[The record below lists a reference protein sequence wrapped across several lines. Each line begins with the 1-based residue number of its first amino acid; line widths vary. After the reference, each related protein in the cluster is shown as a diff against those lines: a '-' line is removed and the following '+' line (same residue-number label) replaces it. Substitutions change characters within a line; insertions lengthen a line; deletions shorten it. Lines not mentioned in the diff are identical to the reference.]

1 MKISVIGAGYVGLVT
16 AAGLARNGHSVVCID
31 VDELRVNTINQGV
44 SPIYEAGLDDLLSS
58 LASRS
63 GGLRASTAYREI
75 LDTDL
80 SLICVDTPANSNG
93 SINVGHV
100 RDAAKRIGQ
109 VLRSKNG
116 YHLVATRST
125 IIPGTTK
132 DVIIPLLEK
141 YSKRKAGK
149 DIGIAYNPEF
159 LQEGKA
165 VQAFFSPDRII
176 IGELD
181 KRAGDLLVD
190 VYKDIVAPVFR
201 TDITTA
207 EMIKYASN
215 AFLATKISFI
225 NEIANICQKLGADVY
240 DVVKGLS
247 FDYRIGDKF
256 LSAGIGFGGSCLP
269 KDLRA
274 LVYASENRLDYPT
287 ALLKAVLDVN
297 EAQALKLVEIA
308 ERKLGDLDGRK
319 ITVLGLAFKPNTD
332 DVRDA
337 PAIRIIR
344 ALLEKG
350 AVVKAYDPEAM
361 DNAKNVLPKEV
372 KYCKSAKNAIS
383 GSDCV
388 LIVTEWEEFRD
399 ENLYRGKIVIDGRR
413 ALDPKKAREVCD
425 YQGVCW

>member
-1 MKISVIGAGYVGLVT
+1 MMISVIGAGYVGLVT

-31 VDELRVNTINQGV
+31 VDDLRVNTINQWV

-80 SLICVDTPANSNG
+80 SLICVGTPSNSNG
-93 SINVGHV
+93 SINLGHV

-125 IIPGTTK
+125 IIPGTTR
-132 DVIIPLLEK
+132 DVIIPLLAK
-141 YSKRKAGK
+141 YSGRTVGR
-149 DIGIAYNPEF
+149 DIGVAYNPEF

-176 IGELD
+176 IGQLD
-181 KRAGDLLVD
+181 KRAGDLLAE
-190 VYKDIVAPVFR
+190 VYKDIAAPVFR

-215 AFLATKISFI
+215 AFLATKVSFI
-225 NEIANICQKLGADVY
+225 NEIANICQKLGVDVY

-274 LVYASENRLDYPT
+274 LVYASSNKFGYP
-287 ALLKAVLDVN
+287 APLLKAVLDVN
-297 EAQALKLVEIA
+297 AAQALKIIEIA
-308 ERKLGDLDGRK
+308 EQKLGNLDGKK
-319 ITVLGLAFKPNTD
+319 IAVLGLAFKPNTD

-337 PAIRIIR
+337 PAIRVIR
-344 ALLEKG
+344 VLLEKG
-350 AVVKAYDPEAM
+350 AVVKAYDPEATE
-361 DNAKNVLPKEV
+361 NARNVLPGRVE
-372 KYCKSAKNAIS
+372 YCTSVANAIDD
-383 GSDCV
+383 SDCV
-388 LIVTEWEEFRD
+388 LIVTEWAEFRD
-399 ENLYRGKIVIDGRR
+399 ENLYQGKIVIDGRR
-413 ALDPKKAREVCD
+413 ALDPQKARAVCD

>member
-31 VDELRVNTINQGV
+31 VDDIRVNIINRGV
-44 SPIYEAGLDDLLSS
+44 SPIREAGLDDLLSN
-58 LASRS
+58 LIS
-63 GGLRASTAYREI
+63 GDGHLRASTEYKKV

-80 SLICVDTPANSNG
+80 SLICVGTPSNSDG
-93 SINVGHV
+93 SINLAHI
-100 RDAAKRIGQ
+100 RDAVKRIGQ
-109 VLRSKNG
+109 VLGSKKS
-116 YHLVATRST
+116 YHVVATRST

-132 DVIIPLLEK
+132 DIIIPLLAK
-141 YSKRKAGK
+141 YSGRKIGK

-165 VQAFFSPDRII
+165 VQVFFSPDRII

-181 KRAGDLLVD
+181 KKAGDLLVE
-190 VYKDIVAPVFR
+190 VYKDISAPVFR

-274 LVYASENRLDYPT
+274 LVYASANRFGYPT
-287 ALLKAVLDVN
+287 QLLKAVLDVN
-297 EAQALKLVEIA
+297 EAQALRIVEIA
-308 ERKLGDLDGRK
+308 ERRLGDLDGKK
-319 ITVLGLAFKPNTD
+319 IAVLGLAFKPNTD

-337 PAIRIIR
+337 PAIRVIR
-344 ALLEKG
+344 VLLEKG

-361 DNAKNVLPKEV
+361 ENAKEVLPKEV

-388 LIVTEWEEFRD
+388 LIVTEWDEFRD
-399 ENLYRGKIVIDGRR
+399 ENLYRDKIVIDGRR
-413 ALDPKKAREVCD
+413 ALDPRKAKALCD

>member
-1 MKISVIGAGYVGLVT
+1 MNISVIGAGYVGLVT
-16 AAGLARNGHSVVCID
+16 AAGLAHNGHNVVCID
-31 VDELRVNTINQGV
+31 IDRYKVNTINRGV
-44 SPIYEAGLDDLLSS
+44 SPIFEAGLDDLLHNLVSD
-58 LASRS
+58 A
-63 GGLRASTAYREI
+63 GHLRATTEYNEL
-75 LDTDL
+75 LDTVL
-80 SLICVDTPANSNG
+80 TFICVGTPSNSDG
-93 SINVGHV
+93 SIDLGYI
-100 RDAAKRIGQ
+100 RDSAKRIGKA
-109 VLRSKNG
+109 LESKKN
-116 YHLVATRST
+116 YHIVATRST

-141 YSKRKAGK
+141 YSKRKVGK

-176 IGELD
+176 IGESD
-181 KRAGDLLVD
+181 KRAGDLLVK
-190 VYKDIVAPVFR
+190 VYRDIVAPVFR

-274 LVYASENRLDYPT
+274 LVYASANRLDYPT

-308 ERKLGDLDGRK
+308 EQKLGDLDGRK
-319 ITVLGLAFKPNTD
+319 ITVLGLAFKPDTD

-344 ALLEKG
+344 VLLEKG

-361 DNAKNVLPKEV
+361 ENAKNVLPKEV
-372 KYCKSAKNAIS
+372 KYCKSVKNAIS
-383 GSDCV
+383 GSECV
-388 LIVTEWEEFRD
+388 LIVTEWDEFRD
-399 ENLYRGKIVIDGRR
+399 ENIYRNKIVIDGRR
-413 ALDPKKAREVCD
+413 ALEPRKAKVVCD